1 MVFLRYG
8 QKSSVELEFAEDI
21 AVGEAAIPRGQ
32 PLADLDAVIKNA
44 LAKPIDYPTLAE
56 STTPADHVVLA
67 LDRAVPQVA
76 QITAVVVRTLVEAGV
91 DPDGITILQ
100 NPIDIETNDD
110 DPRRW
115 IDAPLRERITHLIHD
130 PEDRRQLAYLAA
142 NESAEAIL
150 VNRVLHEADVVLPIG
165 CIRAEE
171 TAGYFGI
178 HSAVFPAFSDTKT
191 IHRFRGLGLLNGQ
204 GKHHREL
211 LAEVDNVGWLLGVN
225 FTIQVVP
232 AAGDG
237 VLHVLAGQTESVR
250 RQGQQR
256 YRAAWSCPPADR
268 VDLVVAGIE
277 GGAAQQ
283 TWENLGRALS
293 SAGNFVTEGGSIV
306 VCSEL
311 AAQFGPAL
319 QRMAAASSH
328 ESALRHVG
336 KERPVDALPAAQI
349 AHALQQ
355 NKVYLLSRLDPSRVE
370 DLNIIPIAGADELN
384 RLARQHQSC
393 ILLSNAPYL
402 TVVQ

>member
-1 MVFLRYG
+1 V
-8 QKSSVELEFAEDI
+8 
-21 AVGEAAIPRGQ
+21 
-32 PLADLDAVIKNA
+32 
-44 LAKPIDYPTLAE
+44 
-56 STTPADHVVLA
+56 DH
-67 LDRAVPQVA
+67 
-76 QITAVVVRTLVEAGV
+76 
-91 DPDGITILQ
+91 
-100 NPIDIETNDD
+100 
-110 DPRRW
+110 
-115 IDAPLRERITHLIHD
+115 
-130 PEDRRQLAYLAA
+130 
-142 NESAEAIL
+142 
-150 VNRVLHEADVVLPIG
+150 
-165 CIRAEE
+165 
-171 TAGYFGI
+171 
-178 HSAVFPAFSDTKT
+178 
-191 IHRFRGLGLLNGQ
+191 
-204 GKHHREL
+204 
-211 LAEVDNVGWLLGVN
+211 VGWLLGVN

-232 AAGDG
+232 AAGDE

-250 RQGQQR
+250 RQGQQL

-293 SAGNFVTEGGSIV
+293 SAGNFVTEDGSIV

-319 QRMAAASSH
+319 QRMAAASSP

-393 ILLSNAPYL
+393 ILLSNAQYL